1 MEPISNRIM
10 ILLMVS
16 DIILIAVTAYMRSD
30 FGVKYYLL
38 TLFIQSLALV
48 STIVSI
54 KTRIN
59 WERNRDYQKS
69 VKI

>member
-38 TLFIQSLALV
+38 TLFIQLLALV